1 MHPRDNILPAKE
13 SKQVEFKTSF
23 NDEAIVSLVAFAN
36 TQGGAVYIGVTDSG
50 EVKGIQL
57 GKETLADWIN
67 EVKIY
72 LFKHRITLF
81 DSELNLRTFA
91 SKINNRILNQYLCLK

>member
-67 EVKIY
+67 EVKNKKKKKI
-72 LFKHRITLF
+72 LIISST
-81 DSELNLRTFA
+81 
-91 SKINNRILNQYLCLK
+91 SKITKNFIRLIMMI